1 MLPFPPSACDSV
13 SILAELRIVS
23 IHAELLAVLVSP
35 DYLVELY
42 VDGDDLFECAL
53 AKWLYIA
60 DPLPSRRIACVC
72 ASRVFA
78 DFSVATS

>member
-1 MLPFPPSACDSV
+1 M
-13 SILAELRIVS
+13 
-23 IHAELLAVLVSP
+23 LVSP